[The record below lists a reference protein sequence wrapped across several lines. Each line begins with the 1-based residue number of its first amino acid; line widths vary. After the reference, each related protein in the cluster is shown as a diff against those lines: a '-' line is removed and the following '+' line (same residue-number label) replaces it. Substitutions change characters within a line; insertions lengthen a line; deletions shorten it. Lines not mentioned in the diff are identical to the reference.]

1 MGPRDSPPA
10 PGASPGFPLSSRPVF
25 RWDTRALHLET
36 PRLFLQNLRLAW
48 TCSPQRQR
56 CVVSKTRH
64 PGRKI
69 EVLGNRDLV
78 ESSKNG
84 IKQIGFNRNKTF
96 YKGFVSKTKFF
107 GGRNRRGPLWGPRG
121 ASRPHAVVLQLI
133 PRFFALLRAR
143 NVTCSALTSL
153 LGPLLRVLLGKCFRL
168 CAGRHGA
175 YGRFFSA

>member
-1 MGPRDSPPA
+1 MLVWAQDSQLWRRDPNPLLRHAGDDLWPMGPRDSPLA

-78 ESSKNG
+78 EN
-84 IKQIGFNRNKTF
+84 
-96 YKGFVSKTKFF
+96 SKTALNRSVLTVTKRFTRDLF
-107 GGRNRRGPLWGPRG
+107 LKQNSSAVETGGVSSGGLGGHRGLTLSCCSWYHD
-121 ASRPHAVVLQLI
+121 SL
-133 PRFFALLRAR
+133 RFYA
-143 NVTCSALTSL
+143 
-153 LGPLLRVLLGKCFRL
+153 PEM
-168 CAGRHGA
+168 
-175 YGRFFSA
+175 